1 MNKPYDLHSWSKA
14 NREEALRDVS
24 RTHLETGLRAYR
36 HVRTGQSHLGLAWGG
51 VLSLLHATV
60 PSE

>member
-1 MNKPYDLHSWSKA
+1 MYKPYDLHSWSKA
-14 NREEALRDVS
+14 YREEALRSVS
-24 RTHLETGLRAYR
+24 RTHLEAGLRADR
-36 HVRTGQSHLGLAWGG
+36 RVRTGRSRLGLAWGS

>member
-1 MNKPYDLHSWSKA
+1 MYKPYDLHSWSKA
-14 NREEALRDVS
+14 YREEALRSVS
-24 RTHLETGLRAYR
+24 RTHLEAGLRADR
-36 HVRTGQSHLGLAWGG
+36 RVRTGRSRLGLAWGG